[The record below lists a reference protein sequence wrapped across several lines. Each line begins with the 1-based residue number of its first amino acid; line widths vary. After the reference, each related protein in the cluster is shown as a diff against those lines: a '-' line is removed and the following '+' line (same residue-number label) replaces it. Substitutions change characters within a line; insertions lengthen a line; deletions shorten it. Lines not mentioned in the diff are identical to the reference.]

1 MEKSTNK
8 KKRSQTDNDVQNYK
22 QHGSDK
28 QRKPLHQP
36 TRKSSHV
43 QNHSYAIPSATKDFG
58 KWSFFVN
65 TVKDWSNLPPDIA
78 AAKSLESFKAQMAK
92 LFE

>member
-1 MEKSTNK
+1 M
-8 KKRSQTDNDVQNYK
+8 YK
-22 QHGSDK
+22 IINNMVAINSENHFT
-28 QRKPLHQP
+28 KPM
-36 TRKSSHV
+36 RKSSHV

-78 AAKSLESFKAQMAK
+78 AAKSIESFKAQVAK